1 MAFGQNHEQYGALLT
16 LLEEAQRGDYFVS
29 CVAGFHLT
37 QRNFQEH
44 ETLSFKQL
52 GFCQCEK
59 PILET
64 DPLMF
69 FPLLCAEFSGWTL
82 GVKFQEWIPTIIT
95 ISTIS
100 RLRLMNLIIPYLKR
114 ASQFYQWLF
123 LFPLKGGR

>member
-64 DPLMF
+64 DPLMDFTCFHF
-69 FPLLCAEFSGWTL
+69 FAQNFQAEPG

-95 ISTIS
+95 IS
-100 RLRLMNLIIPYLKR
+100 RLRLMNPYSLLKR
-114 ASQFYQWLF
+114 GQPVLSMVVSGSPKRW
-123 LFPLKGGR
+123 